1 MIFNNKTNFNKT
13 TFGFATG
20 SQRVRKMEKIIKSLT
35 TNRVRNC
42 SLSLVLDTRTNK
54 NTEVFPL
61 SVYFHVR
68 ENGERKRYYHHLG
81 EFYTEKYFNEVCQT
95 TASRSSLLPIKK
107 QWEKML
113 DGYRERL
120 VKLSKSHPIL
130 SVELIKGCL
139 SGKIADGE
147 HTTSFLKVWEKV
159 IASRREEGRAGTAQS
174 YQCALRSFLLIVG
187 EVSGFAIDKTV
198 ISRWDKGM
206 RDGVRKNGKIVGKI
220 ADATRGIYLRTC
232 RVIWNEC
239 RRQGFLSEV
248 EYPFSNKDNS
258 LVSIPKGKR
267 RQKSYL
273 SVEEM
278 TELYKVFLEK
288 RYPNDRW
295 TEDYIRKVHY
305 SLGLFLAQY
314 LCNGFNL
321 ADQARL
327 RYNQTYWQEGGRAFE
342 FQRKKT
348 ASRSGDNSTVI
359 VPIIEPLKAILNEI
373 AAPPTKNGYV
383 FPQIF
388 RGVTDE
394 EERRKIQ
401 LKEHSNMKDR
411 VRRVCKEVLHWDKEL
426 VSSTWARH
434 SFATN
439 LKLAGVEEEYIAESM
454 GHSHGNDVTAGYQD
468 MYPLEV
474 RFKNNMK
481 LLKLDE
487 GDAREIDVDKMSV
500 EEMRQL
506 LKTMLRS

>member
-1 MIFNNKTNFNKT
+1 MGRKT
-13 TFGFATG
+13 TSMTA
-20 SQRVRKMEKIIKSLT
+20 
-35 TNRVRNC
+35 NRVGNVNIA
-42 SLSLVLDTRTNK
+42 LLLDKRSNK
-54 NTEVFPL
+54 FSNEYPL
-61 SVYFHVR
+61 TIRFYIYENGREERYFH
-68 ENGERKRYYHHLG
+68 HFP
-81 EFYTEKYFNEVCQT
+81 EFYTEKYFEEVVNT
-95 TASRSSLLPIKK
+95 TASRSSLLPVKK
-107 QWEKML
+107 KWEALL
-113 DGYRERL
+113 DEYREKI
-120 VKLSKSHPIL
+120 VKLAKSHPKL
-130 SVELIKGCL
+130 SIELVKNCI
-139 SGKIADGE
+139 SGQMVDGE
-147 HTTSFLKVWEKV
+147 TGTSFLKVWEHV
-159 IASRREEGRAGTAQS
+159 IESRRGEGRAGTAQS

-198 ISRWDKGM
+198 ISKWDKGM
-206 RDGVRKNGKIVGKI
+206 REGVRKNGKIVGKI

-278 TELYKVFLEK
+278 TELYEVFIEK
-288 RYPNDRW
+288 RYPSDRW
-295 TEDYIRKVHY
+295 TEDYVKKVHY

-348 ASRSGDNSTVI
+348 AARSGDNSTVI

-481 LLKLDE
+481 LLKQDE
-487 GDAREIDVDKMSV
+487 GNEGDIDVDKMSV